1 MSGDRL
7 CHRRL
12 SDFQPLL
19 PVYAVYADAGCPP
32 LLKKFLAL
40 LKKNVARSPEK
51 FDQ

>member
-19 PVYAVYADAGCPP
+19 PVYADAGCPP
-32 LLKKFLAL
+32 LKQFLAL

-51 FDQ
+51 FDL